1 MAPGDLVLHVP
12 LHGLDTAEVQR
23 YVAAL
28 DSPAYPEAPWRWTS
42 QHSAIIRATL
52 APGQVVATQVT
63 YRPGWRATAGG
74 VPQPVGRDGL
84 GFLVVKPTCQGAC
97 EIAVA
102 FDGGPEW
109 RITCALSLAVTLLV
123 LCLAVLEF
131 RRRRRM
137 AISSAASGLDPR
149 NSG

>member
-1 MAPGDLVLHVP
+1 
-12 LHGLDTAEVQR
+12 
-23 YVAAL
+23 
-28 DSPAYPEAPWRWTS
+28 
-42 QHSAIIRATL
+42 
-52 APGQVVATQVT
+52 VATQVT

-74 VPQPVGRDGL
+74 VPQPVGQDGL

-97 EIAVA
+97 EITLF

-131 RRRRRM
+131 RRRP
-137 AISSAASGLDPR
+137 AAQAGDL
-149 NSG
+149 